1 MKPFLRY
8 IFLTL
13 VLTLIFL
20 VNASVFSAE
29 EIVNLSVG
37 KPYTTVGVVN
47 KSFPDT
53 NKKELT
59 DGIFGTKSYL
69 ADSAWVGVSHRETES
84 GMVYDEWPLYTT
96 VIDLQKECAV
106 TEVSANFV
114 RNYDLRVGFPTSV
127 KVYASLDNIYWEKL
141 CSTDLIFDHIP
152 DGVYKFGWNVPDV
165 ESNTTESYKN
175 KPVKARYIRYDFV
188 TRSDMHL
195 FDEITVMGYE
205 DPEYGYDP
213 WNLRKLE
220 NGTIKGGGGEPTG
233 WVTDMVLINFN
244 PKKHWIKE
252 DLKPYLAYV
261 DKDGNIKDT
270 LFDTVCF
277 VANSGP
283 NGRVYDVENSL
294 VTADDWKWY
303 LDYMFEGEN
312 SYLNIL
318 NELAS
323 EISLEL
329 DKQSYRAKVVLMM
342 PFPPKSAVN
351 FGELN
356 GRNLDLSKEDDWKFA
371 VDWYVDEVF
380 NRIVGGREEG
390 LYNYLDFPGLYW
402 INEYPNEAE
411 RIIYANEYINNKGM
425 KSYWIPYFHSAGY
438 LSNERLDFS
447 AIALQPNHF
456 FSDSYG
462 NTLGAGGTKII
473 ETVAKLGAYA
483 NMGVE
488 MEFDLRLDT
497 DKDAYNRFLDYLNT
511 AANMGYQGPGYYRN
525 WYEGGGGIYGVAYSK
540 APEIRMLYDNIYEVI
555 KGNYTPREYITG
567 LNENLLYGRTY
578 THNGTKWYT
587 SRSDDTNCVYL
598 TDGLVE
604 GNFYGNE
611 FFGLEGQDATIEFDL
626 SDSPVSLREIHIV
639 AFKDANA
646 GVNLPKKVKISA
658 LSNGEW
664 KTIYDGAYPDALRSV
679 FRFDTDIKAS
689 ALKFEFERKG
699 GFLFLKEIMAYSEQN
714 AVKSDV
720 NIVSSWLLGDV
731 TNDGTVNNAD
741 VLQINRKTAN
751 LSSVFDLAEGREE
764 RLKAADVTKDGSIN
778 NMDVLQ
784 INRKTANLASVFDR
798 V

>member
-29 EIVNLSVG
+29 EVVNLSVG

-96 VIDLQKECAV
+96 VIDLQKECTV

-165 ESNTTESYKN
+165 ESNITKSYKN
-175 KPVKARYIRYDFV
+175 KPAKARYIRYDFV

-205 DPEYGYDP
+205 DPEHGGDP
-213 WNLRKLE
+213 RNLRKLE
-220 NGTIKGGGGEPTG
+220 NGTIKRGGGEPTG

-244 PKKHWIKE
+244 PEKHWTKE
-252 DLKPYLAYV
+252 SLTPYLAYV

-277 VANSGP
+277 VANTGP

-323 EISLEL
+323 EISHEL

-351 FGELN
+351 FGSLN
-356 GRNLDLSKEDDWKFA
+356 GRNLDLSKEEDWKFA

-525 WYEGGGGIYGVAYSK
+525 WYEAGGGILGLANSR
-540 APEIRMLYDNIYEVI
+540 APELRTLYDNVYEVI
-555 KGNYTPREYITG
+555 KGNYKPREYIYG
-567 LNENLLYGRTY
+567 LNENLLSGKKY
-578 THNGTKWYT
+578 THNATKWYAG
-587 SRSDDTNCVYL
+587 RSDDTKCIYL
-598 TDGLVE
+598 TDNVVNGT
-604 GNFYGNE
+604 FYGSAYFGVENE
-611 FFGLEGQDATIEFDL
+611 DATITFDL
-626 SDSPVSLREIHIV
+626 ETPVSLEEIHIV
-639 AFKDANA
+639 AFKDKSA
-646 GVNLPKKVKISA
+646 GVNLPKTVKISA
-658 LSNGEW
+658 KSQGEW
-664 KTIYDGAYPDALRSV
+664 KTVYDGAYPDSLRAV
-679 FRFDTDIKAS
+679 FSSDTDIKAS
-689 ALKFEFERKG
+689 ALKFEFTRNG
-699 GFLFLKEIMAYSEQN
+699 GYIFLKEIMAYADKT
-714 AVKSDV
+714 AVKHDAKL
-720 NIVSSWLLGDV
+720 ITDTWLLGDV
-731 TNDGTVNNAD
+731 TGDGVVNNTD
-741 VLQINRKTAN
+741 VIQINRKIVN
-751 LSSVFDLAEGREE
+751 LSSVFDAQENREV
-764 RLKAADVTKDGSIN
+764 RLKVADVTGEGVIN
-778 NMDVLQ
+778 NSDVIQ
-784 INRKTANLASVFDR
+784 INRKNANMSSVFDR
-798 V
+798 L